1 MTRLRHEEP
10 WPPGRDVPFLVL
22 CIALGLSLVRS
33 INQPEL
39 TVHALGN
46 SITFVPADAAL
57 AALAVLCA
65 RRLLERR
72 TLPRP
77 ARAITATGA
86 AFGLWLLISSA
97 ISGGSA
103 FIGAA
108 KLLEYGLLP
117 LGVILF
123 VNRRAQ
129 VWLLFAVLVI
139 VDTAGVARALYDFA
153 HHPGA
158 RQGAFLG
165 EHDLAA
171 LSTMTL
177 AVALI
182 ALYARAPATRWL
194 VFAGVVGAIGIV
206 LGAALAQLVG
216 LYLAIVATIALAAAR
231 RAATV
236 RAVVTTIVVAGVVTA
251 GSLSLR
257 SGDLGFL
264 QQWFGSK
271 KPETPAQYAGG
282 WSQRLIFAYIGGRVF
297 LDHPVV
303 GSGWYGLLPPKVF
316 ARYLPDAH
324 KRFSD
329 QPPAYFPQP
338 DDRFIPQQT
347 YDQVLYELG
356 SIGALLFLLLGVVTV
371 RTAIRIGRRWPRDG
385 PDEALAYIPVAWV
398 ASLAGALAG
407 AALFGGIPIS
417 AIFWFTLGISAVSWS
432 LMPPRAV
439 TAARRNTRTTPART

>member
-10 WPPGRDVPFLVL
+10 WLPGRDVSFLVL
-22 CIALGLSLVRS
+22 CIALALSLVRS

-39 TVHALGN
+39 TAHAFGN

-57 AALAVLCA
+57 AALAFLCA

-77 ARAITATGA
+77 ARAVTATGA

-97 ISGGSA
+97 ISGGAA

-139 VDTAGVARALYDFA
+139 VNTAGVARALYDFA
-153 HHPGA
+153 HHPGS

-182 ALYARAPATRWL
+182 ALYARAPAARWL
-194 VFAGVVGAIGIV
+194 VFVGAVGMIGIV

-216 LYLAIVATIALAAAR
+216 LYLAVAGTVALAIR
-231 RAATV
+231 RHSVTV
-236 RAVVTTIVVAGVVTA
+236 RAVVVTLIVTGVVTA

-324 KRFSD
+324 RRFSD
-329 QPPAYFPQP
+329 QPRAYFPRP
-338 DDRFIPQQT
+338 DQQFIPQQT

-356 SIGALLFLLLGVVTV
+356 CIGALLFLTLGFVTV
-371 RTAIRIGRRWPRDG
+371 QTAIRIGRRWPKDG
-385 PDEALAYIPVAWV
+385 FDEALAYVPTAWV

-417 AIFWFTLGISAVSWS
+417 AIFWFTLGIGAVSWS
-432 LMPPRAV
+432 LMPPRA
-439 TAARRNTRTTPART
+439 AAGQRRERTTSART